1 MSVFGLFISKIDT
14 PILVCNG
21 GKGKD
26 ILVFRNIFLYL
37 NYLV

>member
-14 PILVCNG
+14 PILVCSG

>member
-14 PILVCNG
+14 PILVYSG

-26 ILVFRNIFLYL
+26 ILVFRNIFL
-37 NYLV
+37 